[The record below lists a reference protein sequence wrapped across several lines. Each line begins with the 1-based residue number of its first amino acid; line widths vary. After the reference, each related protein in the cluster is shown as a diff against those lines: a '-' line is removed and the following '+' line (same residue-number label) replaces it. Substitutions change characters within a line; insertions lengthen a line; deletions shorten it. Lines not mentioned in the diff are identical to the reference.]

1 MIVLDAAHHN
11 IGGKKKILPEAS
23 EQTFLA
29 ILPTEAVLQREECH
43 SSDLIIVPLL
53 ITYVA

>member
-11 IGGKKKILPEAS
+11 IGGEKKKILPEAS

-29 ILPTEAVLQREECH
+29 ILPTEAVLQREE
-43 SSDLIIVPLL
+43 
-53 ITYVA
+53 

>member
-1 MIVLDAAHHN
+1 MLHIIILE
-11 IGGKKKILPEAS
+11 GKKKILPEAS